1 MVIIRRNPDGS
12 IANPDMVRQ
21 QQQQQNE
28 QVAQTTQSHPALAS
42 KRGMQALSD
51 SGRGIP
57 LLYNEIA
64 MKVNNA
70 KDKPRKLKVLQDNDS
85 VALRQVLRGA
95 FDPKIEWAIPK
106 GDVPYTVN
114 EAPVG
119 TDHTILSQEAKK
131 LYMFV
136 KGGDNSIKQSQRE
149 LIFIQMLEGLSSEE
163 AEFLVTVVNQK
174 INNKYKG
181 FTANLVKEAF
191 DWDDNF
197 MKGKETIFSSVVFT
211 FCSHLETLIFQ

>member
-1 MVIIRRNPDGS
+1 MVIIRRNEDGS

-21 QQQQQNE
+21 QTQTQNE
-28 QVAQTTQSHPALAS
+28 QVQQSVSHPALAS

-57 LLYNEIA
+57 LLYSEIA
-64 MKVNNA
+64 TKVNNA

-197 MKGKETIFSSVVFT
+197 MKKEKKPSFPV
-211 FCSHLETLIFQ
+211 

>member
-1 MVIIRRNPDGS
+1 MVIIRRNEDGS

-21 QQQQQNE
+21 QTQSQNE
-28 QVAQTTQSHPALAS
+28 QVQQSVSHPALAS

-57 LLYNEIA
+57 LLYSEIA

-136 KGGDNSIKQSQRE
+136 KGGDNTIKQSQRE

-197 MKGKETIFSSVVFT
+197 MKKEKKPSFPV
-211 FCSHLETLIFQ
+211 

>member
-1 MVIIRRNPDGS
+1 MVIIRRNEDGS
-12 IANPDMVRQ
+12 IANPDMVK
-21 QQQQQNE
+21 QQNE
-28 QVAQTTQSHPALAS
+28 QVQQSVSHPALAS

-57 LLYNEIA
+57 LLYSEIA
-64 MKVNNA
+64 TKVNNA

-149 LIFIQMLEGLSSEE
+149 LIFIQMLEGLCAEE
-163 AEFLVTVVNQK
+163 AEFLITVVNQK
-174 INNKYKG
+174 VNNKYKG

-197 MKGKETIFSSVVFT
+197 MKKEKKPSFPV
-211 FCSHLETLIFQ
+211 

>member
-12 IANPDMVRQ
+12 IANPDMA
-21 QQQQQNE
+21 QQQNE
-28 QVAQTTQSHPALAS
+28 QVAQQSVSHPALAS

-57 LLYNEIA
+57 LLYSEIA
-64 MKVNNA
+64 NKVNNA

-85 VALRQVLRGA
+85 VALRQVLKGA
-95 FDPKIEWAIPK
+95 FDPKIEWAIPE
-106 GDVPYTVN
+106 GEVPYTVN
-114 EAPVG
+114 EAPIG

-149 LIFIQMLEGLSSEE
+149 LIFIQMLEGLCAEE
-163 AEFLVTVVNQK
+163 AEFLITVVNQK
-174 INNKYKG
+174 VNNKYKG

-197 MKGKETIFSSVVFT
+197 MKKEKKPSFPV
-211 FCSHLETLIFQ
+211 